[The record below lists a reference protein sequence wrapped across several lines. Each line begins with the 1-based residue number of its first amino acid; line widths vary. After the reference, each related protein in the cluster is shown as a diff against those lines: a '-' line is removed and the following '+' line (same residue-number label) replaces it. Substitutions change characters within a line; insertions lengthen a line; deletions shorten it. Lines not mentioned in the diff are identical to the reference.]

1 MTPITHSPLTDKAGR
16 EHNEDAVLT
25 LNKDTHHLFVVADG
39 MGGVEGGE
47 VASKITVESLEE
59 TFINVDPASVNH
71 ERILRGGIMNANQTM
86 VKRAEENPAFE
97 GMGTTV
103 TALLTDG
110 RKATIANIG
119 DSRAY
124 VFRNGIL
131 HQITTDHSL
140 IQEYFEAGRLR
151 KEELWNHPKR
161 NIITRS
167 LGATRAVESEIDIYK
182 LDVKAGDLL
191 LLCSDGLT
199 DYVREEKIKQILNS
213 FSFET
218 PEKLCEKLFREAIH
232 NETRDNVSIIIV
244 KV

>member
-1 MTPITHSPLTDKAGR
+1 MTPITHSQLTDKAGR
-16 EHNEDAVLT
+16 DHNEDAVLA
-25 LNKDTHHLFVVADG
+25 LNKDNHHLFVVADG

-47 VASKITVESLEE
+47 VASNVTIEAMEE
-59 TFINVDPASVNH
+59 EFTRVDPASVNH
-71 ERILRGGIMNANQTM
+71 ERILRDGIMKANLDM
-86 VKRAEENPAFE
+86 VKRAEENPALQ
-97 GMGTTV
+97 GMGTTM

-110 RKATIANIG
+110 KRATVANIG

-140 IQEYFEAGRLR
+140 IQEWFEAGHLR

-182 LDVKAGDLL
+182 LDVKAGDLF

-199 DYVREEKIKQILNS
+199 DYVREKRIEQILHS
-213 FSFET
+213 FSFEP
-218 PEKLCEKLFREAIH
+218 PEKLCERLFREAIH
-232 NETRDNVSIIIV
+232 NETRDNVSIIVV